1 MIQKITHRDKIS
13 LVLAFC
19 FSLSFST
26 FLPAQTLQ
34 VMTFNIRYNNPQDG
48 ENQWSKRK
56 EYLASMLPFYE
67 VDICGMQEA
76 LVGQIRDV
84 INTQPQYAYLGVG
97 RDDGKEGGEF
107 SPILY
112 CKDKFEVLGSAT
124 LWLSETTDV
133 PSKGWDANL
142 NRIVTWAK
150 FKDKKSKKVFFVFN
164 THYDHIGKVARRESS
179 KLLLQKVK
187 EIAGN
192 TPCIITGDFNAT
204 PDDEPIKVLVDETNP
219 DKLTDTEKISLSP
232 HFGPYSTF
240 NGFQPQE
247 QEGRHI
253 DYIFTK
259 NPVKFKVLKH
269 ATLSNTW
276 AGRFASDHHAVMVV
290 LGWN

>member
-1 MIQKITHRDKIS
+1 MIQEFTHKGKIR

-19 FSLSFST
+19 ISVST

-34 VMTFNIRYNNPQDG
+34 VMTFNIRYNTAQDG

-56 EYLASMLPFYE
+56 ENLASMLPFYE

-84 INTQPQYAYLGVG
+84 VNAQPQYTYLGVG

-112 CKDKFEVLGSAT
+112 RKDKFEVLSSAT
-124 LWLSETTDV
+124 LWLSETPDV

-164 THYDHIGKVARRESS
+164 THYDHIGKIARRESS

-192 TPCIITGDFNAT
+192 MPTIITGDFNAT
-204 PDDEPIKVLVDETNP
+204 PDDEPIKVLVDENNP

-240 NGFQPQE
+240 NGFQAQE

-259 NPVKFKVLKH
+259 NPGKFKVLKH
-269 ATLSNTW
+269 GTLTNTW
-276 AGRFASDHHAVMVV
+276 SGRFASDHHAVMVV
-290 LGWN
+290 LGLK